1 MPFWEII
8 NNKLL
13 WAVAASGLSTQ
24 ILKAFA
30 SVIWEGRLN
39 WKRTLEP
46 GGMPSS
52 HAASSATLATMI
64 GLSAGFNSWQF
75 ALSLYV
81 AFVVMFDAAGVR
93 RAVGRQAIILNR
105 ILDSRTLKKRSGG
118 EHMMELLGHTPIEV
132 FAGCVLG
139 IGWGVF
145 FHYLI
150 G

>member
-30 SVIWEGRLN
+30 SIIWEGRLN

-52 HAASSATLATMI
+52 HAASSATLATMT

-139 IGWGVF
+139 IGWGVL